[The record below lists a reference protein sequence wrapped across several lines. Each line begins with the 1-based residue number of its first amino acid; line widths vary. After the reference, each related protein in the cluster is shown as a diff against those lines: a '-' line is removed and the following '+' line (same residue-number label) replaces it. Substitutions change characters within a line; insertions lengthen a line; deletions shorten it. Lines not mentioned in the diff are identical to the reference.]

1 MYKIGNKKGHKHQH
15 ISYPL
20 IDGFTCTRRATV
32 LAIGKTESKRG
43 MMNTMIVVRV
53 FTINSLGCGTVNR

>member
-1 MYKIGNKKGHKHQH
+1 MYKIGNKKGHKYQH

-32 LAIGKTESKRG
+32 LAIGKTQYTRG
-43 MMNTMIVVRV
+43 MNTMIVVLV
-53 FTINSLGCGTVNR
+53 FTVNSLGCGTVSR